1 MLSARQH
8 KQKVGKWGE
17 SVAAWYLAKKGYEIV
32 ARHYTSRFGEIDL
45 IAKDRDELVF
55 VEVKTRSNQD
65 TGQPEEAV
73 NWHKLSKLKR
83 VILAYLSR
91 NTVEKFRLDVVAVT
105 RLPGSHKASIRHHKS
120 LSDNWI

>member
-1 MLSARQH
+1 MLSASQH

-45 IAKDRDELVF
+45 IAQDRDELVF
-55 VEVKTRSNQD
+55 VEVKARLGIG
-65 TGQPEEAV
+65 TGEPEEAV
-73 NWHKLSKLKR
+73 NWHKISKLKR

-91 NTVEKFRLDVVAVT
+91 NPTEKFRIDVVAIT
-105 RLPGSHKASIRHHKS
+105 YKPNKKIIIRHHKS
-120 LSDNWI
+120 LSDN

>member
-1 MLSARQH
+1 MLSASQH
-8 KQKVGKWGE
+8 KQKIGKWGE
-17 SVAAWYLAKKGYEIV
+17 DVAAWYLVKKGYEIIT
-32 ARHYTSRFGEIDL
+32 RHYTSRFGEIDL

-73 NWHKLSKLKR
+73 NWHKLSKLRR

-105 RLPGSHKASIRHHKS
+105 RLSGSGKISIRHHKS
-120 LSDNWI
+120 LSDN